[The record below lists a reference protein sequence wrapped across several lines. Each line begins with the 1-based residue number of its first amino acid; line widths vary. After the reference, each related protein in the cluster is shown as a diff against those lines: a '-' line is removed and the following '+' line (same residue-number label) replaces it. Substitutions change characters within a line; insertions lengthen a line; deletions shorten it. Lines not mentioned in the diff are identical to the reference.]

1 VGQNTLLR
9 QKFKM
14 YVKVHKDGLVQVLA
28 VCDEDIIGK
37 TIEDE
42 KIKIEV
48 SERFYK
54 GQAIDEKKCLKM
66 MKEFGNINMI
76 GKKCVKLAL
85 DNGIIEKDNIILIN
99 KIPHAQ
105 LISL

>member
-1 VGQNTLLR
+1 MGQNTLLR

-54 GQAIDEKKCLKM
+54 GQAIDEKKSLQM